1 MHAFALCIKTS
12 VLSNFLSCFS
22 LCIFLGTYHQYDTV
36 VYPQKTKISKTFTEK
51 FKETVGTIGGAIG
64 SFFGRSSTSQG
75 DTTKETDFKPLALQK
90 MSELC
95 LQTYLAEYEEKLCSG
110 DLLSVQSTAEDIN
123 HIFESLYHPVIIRQ
137 YSSLPFYKYL
147 DGSFKEVRTLFF
159 FPSLCKFKLSVIIF
173 TVSDPKRMVRV
184 NC

>member
-1 MHAFALCIKTS
+1 MHVFALCIKTS
-12 VLSNFLSCFS
+12 ALSNFLSCFS

-36 VYPQKTKISKTFTEK
+36 VYPQKTKISKSFTEK

-64 SFFGRSSTSQG
+64 SLFGRSSTSQG
-75 DTTKETDFKPLALQK
+75 DTTKETDFKPLTLQK

-110 DLLSVQSTAEDIN
+110 DLLSIQSTAEVIN

-137 YSSLPFYKYL
+137 HSNLPMDKSL
-147 DGSFKEVRTLFF
+147 DGSFKVVRTLFF
-159 FPSLCKFKLSVIIF
+159 HHSLSL
-173 TVSDPKRMVRV
+173 
-184 NC
+184 N